1 MIDVLIIDDIH
12 FLSGKEKTQDVFFH
26 IFNHLHQKGKQL
38 ILTSDKPPVEL
49 KGLEPR
55 LLSRFKWGL
64 AADLQIPD
72 LETRIAILKKRLYKD
87 GIDMPFEVLEYL
99 AYSITTNVRELEGA
113 LISLMAQSSLNKKA
127 ITIELAR
134 QMIDK
139 FVKNTAREISID
151 FIQKIVCDYFDIPVD
166 AINSKTRK
174 RDIVQARQLAMY
186 YSKKHTKA
194 SLATI
199 GLHCGN
205 KDHATVLHACRTVN
219 NLIETDKQFRT
230 YVEEI
235 EKRIKF

>member
-1 MIDVLIIDDIH
+1 
-12 FLSGKEKTQDVFFH
+12 
-26 IFNHLHQKGKQL
+26 
-38 ILTSDKPPVEL
+38 
-49 KGLEPR
+49 
-55 LLSRFKWGL
+55 
-64 AADLQIPD
+64 
-72 LETRIAILKKRLYKD
+72 
-87 GIDMPFEVLEYL
+87 MPYEVLEYL